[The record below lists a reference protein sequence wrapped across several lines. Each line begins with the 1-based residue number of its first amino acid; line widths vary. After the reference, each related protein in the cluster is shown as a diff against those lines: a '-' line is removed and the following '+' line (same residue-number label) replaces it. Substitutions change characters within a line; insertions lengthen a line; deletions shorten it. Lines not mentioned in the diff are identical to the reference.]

1 LIINYVKEEWE
12 MKCQKCGVNPANIN
26 AQMQMNNQKMEIHL
40 CHECFQEVQGE
51 IMNSNDFFSNSPF
64 GNFNDAFANNFFQ
77 GNGGSKMGARTKQQA
92 SNGNG
97 LIDQL
102 AKNITDAA
110 RSGNIDPVIGRDKE
124 IKRVIETL
132 NRRNKN
138 NPVLIGEPGVG
149 KTAIAEGLA
158 VKIVEGNVPV
168 KLLNKEIYL
177 LDVASLVANTGIRGQ
192 FEERMKKLIQELQER
207 ENVILFVDEIHLL
220 VGAGTAE
227 SSQMDAGN
235 ILKPAL
241 ARGELQLIGATTLK
255 EYRQIEKDAALER
268 RLQPIMVKEPS
279 LEDAVKILNG
289 IKDRYEKFHDV
300 RYSDEAIQAFVSL
313 SNRYIQ
319 DRFLPDKAIDLM
331 DEVGSRLNLENSQ
344 KDSSSLQK
352 RLDEVVKEKQDAA
365 EKEDYERAAKLRY
378 QEIQLQKQ
386 LEKSVDGE
394 KVLDVD
400 ISDIQLIVEEKT
412 GIPVTKMQSDSR
424 KQMKSLADHLSKK
437 VIGQQEAVDKVA
449 KAIRRSRAGLK
460 SKARPIGSF
469 LFVGPTGV
477 GKTELT
483 KVLAEELFGTRDSMI
498 RLDMSEYME
507 KHAVSKI
514 IGSPPGY
521 VGHEEAGQLTE
532 RIRRNPYSILLL
544 DEIEKAHPDV
554 QNMFLQIMEDG
565 HLTDS
570 HGRKVSFKETVII
583 MTSNAGT
590 GVKSINVGFN
600 NTHESV
606 STLETL
612 SDYFKPEF
620 LNRFDAIVNF
630 KELQEEDLMQ
640 IVDLMLSELE
650 ATIQENNIQITIT
663 AEAKQKLV
671 KLGYDSRFGAR
682 PLRRVIQDKIEDQL
696 TDLILEEDKL
706 DNVKVD
712 VVDQEIVVQKA

>member
-1 LIINYVKEEWE
+1 
-12 MKCQKCGVNPANIN
+12 MKCQKCGQNDATIN
-26 AQMQMNNQKMEIHL
+26 AQMQMNQQRMEVHL
-40 CHECFQEVQGE
+40 CHVCFQEIQNNM
-51 IMNSNDFFSNSPF
+51 MNSDFFSNSPF
-64 GNFNDAFANNFFQ
+64 GNMDQSFANNFFQ
-77 GNGGSKMGARTKQQA
+77 GNGQNSAGARTKTQQK
-92 SNGNG
+92 SDNGNG
-97 LIDQL
+97 FIDQL
-102 AKNITDAA
+102 AKNITDQA
-110 RSGNIDPVIGRDKE
+110 RAGKIDPVIGRDKE

-158 VKIVEGNVPV
+158 VNIVEGNVPA
-168 KLLNKEIYL
+168 KLMNKEIYL

-192 FEERMKKLIQELQER
+192 FEERMKKLISELQER
-207 ENVILFVDEIHLL
+207 QDIILFIDEIHLI

-227 SSQMDAGN
+227 NSQMDAGN

-241 ARGELQLIGATTLK
+241 ARGDLQVIGATTLK

-268 RLQPIMVKEPS
+268 RLQPIIVKEPS

-289 IKDRYEKFHDV
+289 IKDRYEKFHEV
-300 RYSDEAIQAFVSL
+300 RYSDEAIESFVAL

-331 DEVGSRLNLENSQ
+331 DEVGSRLNLANAQ
-344 KDSSSLQK
+344 KDSESLQQ
-352 RLDEVVKEKQDAA
+352 RLDEVIKQKQEAA
-365 EKEDYERAAKLRY
+365 DKEDYERAANLRY

-386 LEKSVDGE
+386 LDKVEDGE
-394 KVLDVD
+394 KTLDVD

-412 GIPVTKMQSDSR
+412 GIPVTKMQNDE
-424 KQMKSLADHLSKK
+424 KEKMKNLTDELRAK
-437 VIGQQEAVDKVA
+437 VIGQDEAVNKVA

-460 SKARPIGSF
+460 ANERPIGSF

-483 KVLAEELFGTRDSMI
+483 KVLAEELFGTRDAMV

-570 HGRKVSFKETVII
+570 HGRKVSFKDTVII

-590 GVKSINVGFN
+590 GEKQVSVGFN
-600 NTHESV
+600 SDAHESV
-606 STLETL
+606 STLENL
-612 SDYFKPEF
+612 SSYFKPEF

-630 KELQEEDLMQ
+630 NELKEEDLLQ
-640 IVDLMLSELE
+640 IVDLMLHDLE
-650 ATIQENNIQITIT
+650 TTMKENQITIT
-663 AEAKQKLV
+663 ISDEAKQRLV
-671 KLGYDSRFGAR
+671 ELGYDSRFGAR

-696 TDLILEEDKL
+696 TDLILDGETLTK
-706 DNVKVD
+706 VHVD
-712 VVDQEIVVQKA
+712 VTEEEIVVKDAS